1 MAYQG
6 REHFNEKVWWAL
18 HMCARACVTRHCA
31 CGHVFVHTKF
41 STSTCIHG
49 ACPGQKQFRLSAY
62 SKVLGQHKTGP
73 GHRRAGGMSI
83 KDTGSQLPLAK
94 TGCSDR
100 VVGVVFQRWAV
111 VQNSSSLW
119 ASVSSFNLDCF
130 ADMNRS
136 LLVFWRCLKWNDKG
150 CKFASSAGEMHAREQ
165 GSHLNHTP
173 LYALTARENADE
185 KEGASTLSCS
195 SCKWNLTYQW
205 TNLEPFKRVSLGI
218 GHYWS
223 ECLDCWC

>member
-1 MAYQG
+1 MRKSGGHYICVCTCMCNTSLCLWTCVCAY
-6 REHFNEKVWWAL
+6 KIL
-18 HMCARACVTRHCA
+18 HKHLHPWCVPRA
-31 CGHVFVHTKF
+31 
-41 STSTCIHG
+41 
-49 ACPGQKQFRLSAY
+49 KQFRLSAY

-73 GHRRAGGMSI
+73 GHCGAGGMSI

-136 LLVFWRCLKWNDKG
+136 LLVFWHCLKLNNKG
-150 CKFASSAGEMHAREQ
+150 CKFASSAGEIHAREH

-173 LYALTARENADE
+173 LYALTAWENADE

-195 SCKWNLTYQW
+195 FCKWNLTYQW